1 MLGKALEAKINS
13 LNQNGAAS
21 ALACMEKGVAAATP
35 KHDTC
40 SNWGCK
46 NIHVAHCYHLQLLAS
61 VCLEPSISNMHSTH
75 NFNFKHAQ
83 HNNIQTGNNNT
94 LTHNTPH
101 KTTHSN
107 QPLAVAELLVSL
119 EKFCCPGPGKRLPG
133 LGKG

>member
-1 MLGKALEAKINS
+1 MLGKALGAKINS

-40 SNWGCK
+40 SNWGGK

-83 HNNIQTGNNNT
+83 HNNIQTGSNNT

-101 KTTHSN
+101 KQHTAIS
-107 QPLAVAELLVSL
+107 LLQ
-119 EKFCCPGPGKRLPG
+119 
-133 LGKG
+133 